1 MKKQWKAIISMVLML
16 TLFMTIS
23 IGVMAEDGTN
33 IPGYNTTSNG
43 TTDMTEFVFVKTFE
57 LLGDT
62 TNGEFPNEDFIVSF
76 EPIKVVGLPTGIS
89 MTTSTMPKI
98 PNATITSAMIAG
110 QTLDPVKHCKKM
122 SVNVSLPTY
131 DYIGDYWY
139 RSSEAVKDENGN
151 TIDVAGVTHDPNN
164 YYLHVQVVKDPGN
177 GDQLARLVTLHKP
190 DPSDPTTHINAKTD
204 GVINIYENGG
214 IVIKKSVNGTIADAD
229 RPFKIYVTMSSPR
242 PVSSDITYKFFNNSD
257 VQQGS
262 SVVINHTDWNKVGST
277 YTLSKEV
284 EITANKRVEFYNI
297 PFGITYTVKEEDLSS
312 SFKIPTYNIDSE
324 LKETDDIILGSHS
337 SVWTDK
343 GIQGTISDERDTIT
357 IINTTDATIDVG
369 VIIDNM
375 PYIVIMLF
383 VVGAIVVYTATRHK
397 KEKID

>member
-1 MKKQWKAIISMVLML
+1 MKKQWKAVISMVLML

-33 IPGYNTTSNG
+33 IPGYNTTNNK
-43 TTDMTEFVFVKTFE
+43 TKDMDHFTFVKTFE
-57 LLGDT
+57 MLGDT
-62 TNGEFPNEDFIVSF
+62 ANGVFPKEDFIVSF
-76 EPIKVVGLPTGIS
+76 EPCKVSGLPTGK
-89 MTTSTMPKI
+89 TMEPSDMPTI
-98 PNATITSAMIAG
+98 NPTTITSAMIES
-110 QTLDPVKHCKKM
+110 QPYDSTKHCKKM
-122 SVNVSLPTY
+122 AVDVNLPTY
-131 DYIGDYWY
+131 TYIGDYWY
-139 RSSEAVKDENGN
+139 RTKETVKDEAGEP
-151 TIDVAGVTHDPNN
+151 IDVAGVTHDPNT
-164 YYLHVQVVKDPGN
+164 YYLHVQVVYDTEKG
-177 GDQLARLVTLHKP
+177 GSIARLVTLHKP
-190 DPSDPTTHINAKTD
+190 DPTDQTTYINAKTD

-214 IVIKKSVNGTIADAD
+214 IVIKKSVNGSTADAD
-229 RPFKIYVTMSSPR
+229 KAFKVYVTMSSPN
-242 PVSSDITYKFFNNSD
+242 PVSSDITYKFFDNSN
-257 VQQGS
+257 VEQGS
-262 SVVINHTDWNKVGST
+262 PVVINHSEWTKAGST

-297 PFGITYTVKEEDLSS
+297 PFGITYTVKEAEYSS
-312 SFKIPTYNIDSE
+312 GYKIPTYNIDSE

-383 VVGAIVVYTATRHK
+383 VVGSIVVFFATRHK
-397 KEKID
+397 KETID